1 MRITVL
7 WEDSR
12 GVETK
17 GFGPHA
23 LLLACLADKLG
34 RERREI

>member
-17 GFGPHA
+17 GFGPHD
-23 LLLACLADKLG
+23 LLLACIADLWFAK
-34 RERREI
+34 